1 MQATQQMNIR
11 IPSDLKRE
19 GDEALRRL
27 GFTPSQAIRGLY
39 EFIAKTPHDE
49 KEILRVIDP
58 STADDSHRQAELRK
72 KLEQIDGFRE
82 FQQAH
87 FARLGIGSE
96 RSDGAMPSTDEL
108 KSQHF
113 AEKYGISL

>member
-19 GDEALRRL
+19 GDEALKHL

-39 EFIAKTPHDE
+39 EFIAKTPRDE

-58 STADDSHRQAELRK
+58 STADDSCKQTERRK

-96 RSDGAMPSTDEL
+96 SPDGMTSSTDEL
-108 KSQHF
+108 KRQLF
-113 AEKYGISL
+113 AEKYGIAL

>member
-11 IPSDLKRE
+11 IPSELKRE
-19 GDEALRRL
+19 GDEALKRL

-39 EFIAKTPHDE
+39 EFIAKTPRDE

-58 STADDSHRQAELRK
+58 NTADDSRKQAERRK
-72 KLEQIDGFRE
+72 KLEQIDDFRE

-96 RSDGAMPSTDEL
+96 GLDDATPSTDEL
-108 KSQHF
+108 KRQHF
-113 AEKYGISL
+113 AEKYGIAL

>member
-11 IPSDLKRE
+11 IPSELKRE
-19 GDEALRRL
+19 GDEALKRL

-39 EFIAKTPHDE
+39 EFIAKTPRDE

-58 STADDSHRQAELRK
+58 STADDSRKQAERRK
-72 KLEQIDGFRE
+72 KLVQIDGFRE

-87 FARLGIGSE
+87 FARIGIGSE
-96 RSDGAMPSTDEL
+96 RLDSATPSTDEL

-113 AEKYGISL
+113 AEKYGIAL

>member
-11 IPSDLKRE
+11 IPSELKHE

-39 EFIAKTPHDE
+39 EFIVKTPRDE

-58 STADDSHRQAELRK
+58 STANDSRKQAEHRK

-82 FQQAH
+82 FQHAH
-87 FARLGIGSE
+87 FARLGIGLE
-96 RSDGAMPSTDEL
+96 RSGGVTSSTDEL
-108 KSQHF
+108 KRQHF
-113 AEKYGISL
+113 AEKYGIAL

>member
-19 GDEALRRL
+19 GDEALKRL

-39 EFIAKTPHDE
+39 EFIVKTPRDD
-49 KEILRVIDP
+49 KEILCVIDP
-58 STADDSHRQAELRK
+58 DTADDSRRQAELRK
-72 KLEQIDGFRE
+72 KLEQIDGFCE

-87 FARLGIGSE
+87 FARLGISSE
-96 RSDGAMPSTDEL
+96 RSDGATPSTDEL

-113 AEKYGISL
+113 AEKYGIVL

>member
-11 IPSDLKRE
+11 IPSELKHE

-39 EFIAKTPHDE
+39 EFIVKTPRDE

-58 STADDSHRQAELRK
+58 GNADDSRKQAERRK

-96 RSDGAMPSTDEL
+96 RSDGMTSSTDEL
-108 KSQHF
+108 KRQHF
-113 AEKYGISL
+113 AEKYGIAL

>member
-11 IPSDLKRE
+11 IPSELKRE
-19 GDEALRRL
+19 GDEALKRL

-39 EFIAKTPHDE
+39 EFIAKTPRDE

-58 STADDSHRQAELRK
+58 SAADDSRKQAERRK

-82 FQQAH
+82 FQHAH
-87 FARLGIGSE
+87 FARLGIDSE
-96 RSDGAMPSTDEL
+96 RLDSVTPSTDEL

-113 AEKYGISL
+113 AEKYGIAL